1 MRKRYA
7 QNMQRIEQQQQ
18 QQPKQSE
25 HHGDEKLFLLTV

>member
-1 MRKRYA
+1 MRKKYA